1 MYKLSNL
8 QKKFS
13 MKTACL
19 FALFL
24 FSTHLLQAQ
33 NEMRRQLQAQ
43 FIDSPDGSVI
53 EIPEGRFQMNMAL
66 WMDGK
71 KNITLRGK
79 GMDKTILSFKDQ
91 LAGAEGIKI
100 TNSSQITIQDLT
112 VQDSKGDLIKAQ
124 GLDGLILKNVKAEWT
139 GKPSKDNGAY
149 ALYPVQCKNV
159 LIDSCI
165 AIGASDAGIYVG
177 QSQYVIVRN
186 SKAINNV
193 AGIEIEN
200 TLYADVYNN
209 EATENT
215 GGILIF
221 DLPNLVQK
229 KGGHVRVFNNH
240 VHHNNFPNF
249 APKGNIVG
257 KVPLGTGMMVLA
269 TNNVEIYN
277 NRIVNNRTAGT
288 AIVSYYISEIP
299 INDPSYY
306 PYPDHIYIHHNLYER
321 KKQRTTMKG
330 RMGLMFRLKVR
341 FGKNVPHIIYDGIA
355 DDKVTSQAICIR
367 NNTNQSIGNIK
378 AANKFKGITR
388 DMAPYDCNGVK
399 QEEVK
404 LAMRNAG
411 ID

>member
-1 MYKLSNL
+1 MRTSCLLIVLVY
-8 QKKFS
+8 FS
-13 MKTACL
+13 QSLTAQDL
-19 FALFL
+19 
-24 FSTHLLQAQ
+24 
-33 NEMRRQLQAQ
+33 RRQLQTQ
-43 FIDSPDGSVI
+43 FIETSDGSVI
-53 EIPEGRFQMNMAL
+53 DIPEGDFKMNMAL
-66 WMDGK
+66 WIDGK
-71 KNITLRGK
+71 SNITIRGR
-79 GMDKTILSFKDQ
+79 GVDRTILSFKDQ

-100 TNSSQITIQDLT
+100 TNCTNITLENLT

-124 GLDGLILKNVKAEWT
+124 HVDGLTLRNIKAEWT

-177 QSQYVIVRN
+177 QSQHVIVRN
-186 SKAINNV
+186 SKAYHNV

-200 TLYADVYNN
+200 TLFADVYNN

-229 KGGHVRVFNNH
+229 KGGHVRVFNNNI
-240 VHHNNFPNF
+240 HHNNYPNF

-257 KVPLGTGMMVLA
+257 KVPLGTGVMILA

-277 NRIVNNRTAGT
+277 NKIVNNRTAGT

-299 INDPSYY
+299 INDASYY
-306 PYPDHIYIHHNLYER
+306 PYPDQIYIHDNSYVR

-341 FGKNVPHIIYDGIA
+341 FGKNVPHIIYDGIVDEKA
-355 DDKVTSQAICIR
+355 KGHGICIR
-367 NNTNQSIGNIK
+367 NNENQSFANIK
-378 AANKFKGITR
+378 AAEKFKGITR
-388 DMAPYDCNGVK
+388 DMRPYDCEGAG
-399 QEEVK
+399 QEPVK
-404 LAMRNAG
+404 LAHHQR
-411 ID
+411 

>member
-1 MYKLSNL
+1 MR
-8 QKKFS
+8 
-13 MKTACL
+13 TACL
-19 FALFL
+19 LFVL
-24 FSTHLLQAQ
+24 VYYSQSLSAQ
-33 NEMRRQLQAQ
+33 DLRRQLQAQ
-43 FIDSPDGSVI
+43 FIETPDGSVI
-53 EIPEGRFQMNMAL
+53 DIPEGNFKMNMAL

-71 KNITLRGK
+71 ANIIIRGR
-79 GMDKTILSFKDQ
+79 GIDRTILSFRDQ

-100 TNSSQITIQDLT
+100 TNCTNITLENLT

-124 GLDGLILKNVKAEWT
+124 HVDGLTLRNIKAEWI

-177 QSQYVIVRN
+177 QSQHVIVRN
-186 SKAINNV
+186 SKAYHNV

-200 TLYADVYNN
+200 TLFADVYNN

-229 KGGHVRVFNNH
+229 KGGHVRVFNNNI
-240 VHHNNFPNF
+240 HHNNYPNF

-257 KVPLGTGMMVLA
+257 KVPLGTGVMILA
-269 TNNVEIYN
+269 TNNVEIYS

-306 PYPDHIYIHHNLYER
+306 PYPDQIYIHDNSYAR

-341 FGKNVPHIIYDGIA
+341 FGKNVPHIIYDGIV
-355 DDKVTSQAICIR
+355 DKKAKGQGICIR
-367 NNTNQSIGNIK
+367 NNENQSFANIK
-378 AANKFKGITR
+378 AAEKFKGITR
-388 DMAPYDCNGVK
+388 DITAHDCEGVG
-399 QEEVK
+399 QEPVK
-404 LAMRNAG
+404 LAH
-411 ID
+411 DQP

>member
-1 MYKLSNL
+1 MKAACIFFIVTVLCMY
-8 QKKFS
+8 
-13 MKTACL
+13 
-19 FALFL
+19 
-24 FSTHLLQAQ
+24 HIQAQ
-33 NEMRRQLQAQ
+33 NDLRRRLQTE
-43 FIDSPDGSVI
+43 FIESPDGAVI
-53 EIPEGRFQMNMAL
+53 EIPEGSHQLNMSL

-71 KNITLRGK
+71 QNITIRGR

-100 TNSSQITIQDLT
+100 TNCSNITIQDLT

-124 GLDGLILKNVKAEWT
+124 LVDGLILKNVKAEWT

-159 LIDSCI
+159 LIDSCV

-177 QSQYVIVRN
+177 QSQHVIVRN

-240 VHHNNFPNF
+240 IHHNNYPNF

-257 KVPLGTGMMVLA
+257 KVPLGTGMMILA

-277 NRIVNNRTAGT
+277 NRIINNRTAGT

-299 INDPSYY
+299 IKDPSYY
-306 PYPDHIYIHHNLYER
+306 PYPDHIFIHDNVYER
-321 KKQRTTMKG
+321 KNQRTTMKG
-330 RMGLMFRLKVR
+330 RMGMMFRLKVR
-341 FGKNVPHIIYDGIA
+341 FGKNVPHIIYDGIT
-355 DDKVTSQAICIR
+355 DDKVKNQAICIR
-367 NNTNQSIGNIK
+367 NNENQSIGNIK
-378 AANKFKGITR
+378 AADKFKGITR
-388 DMAPYDCNGVK
+388 DMSPYDCDGTK

-404 LAMRNAG
+404 LVVR
-411 ID
+411 

>member
-1 MYKLSNL
+1 
-8 QKKFS
+8 
-13 MKTACL
+13 MKAACL
-19 FALFL
+19 LIIIL
-24 FSTHLLQAQ
+24 SCMLLTRAQ
-33 NEMRRQLQAQ
+33 DMRRQLQAQ
-43 FIDSPDGSVI
+43 FIETPDGEVI
-53 EIPEGRFQMNMAL
+53 VIPEGRYQLNMAL

-71 KNITLRGK
+71 KNIIIKGK

-100 TNSSQITIQDLT
+100 TNSSNITIQDMT

-124 GLDGLILKNVKAEWT
+124 LVDGLIIKNVKAEWT

-159 LIDSCI
+159 LIDGCI

-177 QSQYVIVRN
+177 QSQHVIVRN
-186 SKAINNV
+186 CKAINNV

-200 TLYADVYNN
+200 TLNADVYNN

-221 DLPNLVQK
+221 DLPNLIQK

-240 VHHNNFPNF
+240 IHHNNYPNF

-257 KVPLGTGMMVLA
+257 KIPLGTGVMVLA

-277 NRIVNNRTAGT
+277 NRIINNRTAGT
-288 AIVSYYISEIP
+288 VIVSYYIAEIP
-299 INDPSYY
+299 VKDESYY
-306 PYPDHIYIHHNLYER
+306 PYPDHIFIHDNSYAR

-341 FGKNVPHIIYDGIA
+341 FGKNVPHIIYDGIV
-355 DDKVTSQAICIR
+355 DDKVKNPAICIR
-367 NNTNQSIGNIK
+367 NNENQSIANIK
-378 AANKFKGITR
+378 AANKFKRISR
-388 DMAPYDCNGVK
+388 DMSGFDCEGKVGN
-399 QEEVK
+399 
-404 LAMRNAG
+404 
-411 ID
+411 

>member
-1 MYKLSNL
+1 
-8 QKKFS
+8 
-13 MKTACL
+13 MKAACL
-19 FALFL
+19 LPLMLCCMLFAK
-24 FSTHLLQAQ
+24 AQ
-33 NEMRRQLQAQ
+33 DMRRRLQAQ
-43 FIDSPDGSVI
+43 FIESPDGSVI
-53 EIPEGRFQMNMAL
+53 EIAEGRFQLNMAL

-71 KNITLRGK
+71 KNITIKGA

-100 TNSSQITIQDLT
+100 TNSSNIKIEDMT

-124 GLDGLILKNVKAEWT
+124 LVDGFILRNVKAEWT

-159 LIDSCI
+159 LIDSCV

-177 QSQYVIVRN
+177 QSQHVIVRN
-186 SKAINNV
+186 SKAYNNV

-221 DLPNLVQK
+221 DLPNLIQK
-229 KGGHVRVFNNH
+229 KGGHVRIFNNH
-240 VHHNNFPNF
+240 IHHNNFPNF

-257 KVPLGTGMMVLA
+257 KVPLGTGVMVLA

-277 NRIVNNRTAGT
+277 NRIINNRTAGT

-299 INDPSYY
+299 IKDESYY
-306 PYPDHIYIHHNLYER
+306 PYPDHIFIHDNSYAR

-341 FGKNVPHIIYDGIA
+341 FGKDVPHIIYDGIV
-355 DDKVTSQAICIR
+355 DDKAKNPAICIR
-367 NNTNQSIGNIK
+367 NNENQSMANIK
-378 AANKFKGITR
+378 AANKFKGISR
-388 DMAPYDCNGVK
+388 DMSAHDCDGVK

-404 LAMRNAG
+404 LVSPKG
-411 ID
+411 DKQ

>member
-1 MYKLSNL
+1 
-8 QKKFS
+8 
-13 MKTACL
+13 MKAICL
-19 FALFL
+19 L
-24 FSTHLLQAQ
+24 FSLCFFVMTNAQ
-33 NEMRRQLQAQ
+33 DIRRQLQAQ
-43 FIDSPDGSVI
+43 FIESPDGAVI
-53 EIPEGRFQMNMAL
+53 ELPEGRFQLNMAL

-71 KNITLRGK
+71 KDITVKGK
-79 GMDKTILSFKDQ
+79 GMDKTILSFKNQ

-100 TNSSQITIQDLT
+100 TNSSNITIQDLT

-124 GLDGLILKNVKAEWT
+124 LVDGIILKNVKAEWT

-177 QSQYVIVRN
+177 QSQHVIVRN
-186 SKAINNV
+186 STAINNV

-221 DLPNLVQK
+221 DLPNLIQK
-229 KGGHVRVFNNH
+229 KGGHIRVFNNH
-240 VHHNNFPNF
+240 IHHNNYPNF

-257 KVPLGTGMMVLA
+257 KVPLGTGVMVLA

-277 NRIVNNRTAGT
+277 NRIINNRTAGT
-288 AIVSYYISEIP
+288 AIISYYISEIP
-299 INDPSYY
+299 IKDPLYY
-306 PYPDHIYIHHNLYER
+306 PYPDHIFIHDNSYAR
-321 KKQRTTMKG
+321 QKQRTTMKG

-341 FGKNVPHIIYDGIA
+341 FGKNVPHIIYDGIV
-355 DDKVTSQAICIR
+355 DDKVRDLAICVR
-367 NNTNQSIGNIK
+367 NNSNQSMANID
-378 AANKFKGITR
+378 AANKFKNISR
-388 DMAPYDCNGVK
+388 DMSAYDCDGTK
-399 QEEVK
+399 QEEVR
-404 LAMRNAG
+404 LANAQ
-411 ID
+411 

>member
-1 MYKLSNL
+1 
-8 QKKFS
+8 
-13 MKTACL
+13 MKAACL
-19 FALFL
+19 FACFL
-24 FSTHLLQAQ
+24 FTLSFIDAQ
-33 NEMRRQLQAQ
+33 DMRRQLQAQ
-43 FIDSPDGSVI
+43 FIESPDGSII
-53 EIPEGRFQMNMAL
+53 EIPEGHFQLNMAL

-71 KNITLRGK
+71 NNITIRGA

-100 TNSSQITIQDLT
+100 TNCSNIVIQNIT
-112 VQDSKGDLIKAQ
+112 VRDSKGDLVKAQ
-124 GLDGLILKNVKAEWT
+124 HVDGVVLKNVKAEWT

-159 LIDSCI
+159 VIDSCV

-177 QSQYVIVRN
+177 QSQKVIVRN
-186 SKAINNV
+186 SKAYHNV

-209 EATENT
+209 EATDNT

-221 DLPNLVQK
+221 DLPNLIQK

-240 VHHNNFPNF
+240 VHHNNYPNF

-277 NRIVNNRTAGT
+277 NRIINNRTAGT

-299 INDPSYY
+299 IKDESYY
-306 PYPDHIYIHHNLYER
+306 PYPGQVFIHDNVYER
-321 KKQRTTMKG
+321 KNVRTTMKG

-341 FGKNVPHIIYDGIA
+341 FGKKVPHIIYDGIV
-355 DDKVTSQAICIR
+355 DDKVKNPAICIR

-378 AANKFKGITR
+378 AGNKFKGITR
-388 DMAPYDCNGVK
+388 EKAPYDCDGVK
-399 QEEVK
+399 QEEVRLVTNEGMK
-404 LAMRNAG
+404 
-411 ID
+411 

>member
-1 MYKLSNL
+1 
-8 QKKFS
+8 
-13 MKTACL
+13 MKATFLLVSLCL
-19 FALFL
+19 IVVARGQDL
-24 FSTHLLQAQ
+24 
-33 NEMRRQLQAQ
+33 RRQLQAQ
-43 FIDSPDGSVI
+43 FIESPDGTVI
-53 EIPEGRFQMNMAL
+53 ELPEGNFQLDMAL

-71 KNITLRGK
+71 KDIIVKGK
-79 GMDKTILSFKDQ
+79 GMDKTILSFKNQ

-100 TNSSQITIQDLT
+100 TGSSNITIQDLT

-124 GLDGLILKNVKAEWT
+124 LVDGIILKNVKAEWT
-139 GKPSKDNGAY
+139 GKPSKNNGAY

-177 QSQYVIVRN
+177 QSQHVIVRN

-229 KGGHVRVFNNH
+229 KGGHIRVFNNH
-240 VHHNNFPNF
+240 IHHNNYPNF

-257 KVPLGTGMMVLA
+257 KVPPGTGVMVLA

-277 NRIVNNRTAGT
+277 NRIINNRTAGT
-288 AIVSYYISEIP
+288 AIISYYISEIP
-299 INDPSYY
+299 IQDPLYY
-306 PYPDHIYIHHNLYER
+306 PYPDHIFIHDNNYAR
-321 KKQRTTMKG
+321 QKQRTTMKG

-341 FGKNVPHIIYDGIA
+341 FGKNVPHIIYDGIV
-355 DDKVTSQAICIR
+355 DDKVKDLAICVR
-367 NNTNQSIGNIK
+367 NNENQSMANIK
-378 AANKFKGITR
+378 AANKFKNISR
-388 DMAPYDCNGVK
+388 DMSAYDCDGTK
-399 QEEVK
+399 QEEVR
-404 LAMRNAG
+404 LANAK
-411 ID
+411 

>member
-1 MYKLSNL
+1 
-8 QKKFS
+8 
-13 MKTACL
+13 MKAACL
-19 FALFL
+19 LTIVLCAVL
-24 FSTHLLQAQ
+24 SAMSQD
-33 NEMRRQLQAQ
+33 MRRQLQAQ
-43 FIDSPDGSVI
+43 FIESPDGAVI
-53 EIPEGRFQMNMAL
+53 EIPEGRFQLNMAL

-71 KNITLRGK
+71 SNITLKGK

-91 LAGAEGIKI
+91 VAGAEGIKI
-100 TNSSQITIQDLT
+100 TNSSGITIQDIT

-124 GLDGLILKNVKAEWT
+124 LVDGLTLKNVKAEWT
-139 GKPSKDNGAY
+139 GKPSKENGAY

-159 LIDSCI
+159 LIDSCV

-177 QSQYVIVRN
+177 QSQHVIVRN
-186 SKAINNV
+186 SRAYHNV

-229 KGGHVRVFNNH
+229 KGGYVRVFNNH
-240 VHHNNFPNF
+240 VHHNNYPNF

-257 KVPLGTGMMVLA
+257 KVPLGTGVMILA
-269 TNNVEIYN
+269 TNNIEIYN
-277 NRIVNNRTAGT
+277 NRIINNRTAGT

-299 INDPSYY
+299 IKDASYY
-306 PYPDHIYIHHNLYER
+306 PFPDNIYIHDNVYER

-341 FGKNVPHIIYDGIA
+341 FGKDVPHIIYDGIV
-355 DDKVTSQAICIR
+355 DDKVKNPAICIR
-367 NNTNQSIGNIK
+367 NNQNQSFGNIK
-378 AANKFKGITR
+378 AANKFKGISR
-388 DMAPYDCNGVK
+388 DMAAFDCDGK
-399 QEEVK
+399 AQEEVK
-404 LAMRNAG
+404 LA
-411 ID
+411 IK

>member
-1 MYKLSNL
+1 
-8 QKKFS
+8 
-13 MKTACL
+13 MKPACL
-19 FALFL
+19 LITILFFVL
-24 FSTHLLQAQ
+24 MANSQD
-33 NEMRRQLQAQ
+33 MRRRLQAQ
-43 FIDSPDGSVI
+43 FIESPDGVVI
-53 EIPEGRFQMNMAL
+53 EIPEGRFQLNMAL

-71 KNITLRGK
+71 KNITIQGK
-79 GMDKTILSFKDQ
+79 GMDKTILSFKNQ

-100 TNSSQITIQDLT
+100 TNSSKITIADIT

-124 GLDGLILKNVKAEWT
+124 LVDGFTLRNVKAEWT

-159 LIDSCI
+159 LIEGCV

-177 QSQYVIVRN
+177 QSQHVIVRN
-186 SKAINNV
+186 NKAYNNV

-240 VHHNNFPNF
+240 IHHNNYPNF

-257 KVPLGTGMMVLA
+257 KVPPGTGVMVLA

-277 NRIVNNRTAGT
+277 NRIINNRTAGT

-299 INDPSYY
+299 IKDESYY
-306 PYPDHIYIHHNLYER
+306 PYPDHIYIHDNSYAR

-341 FGKNVPHIIYDGIA
+341 FGKNVPHIIYDGIV
-355 DDKVTSQAICIR
+355 DDKIKNTAICIR
-367 NNTNQSIGNIK
+367 NNENQSMANIK

-388 DMAPYDCNGVK
+388 DMSAYNCDGVK

-404 LAMRNAG
+404 LVMAMPDIEREH
-411 ID
+411 

>member
-1 MYKLSNL
+1 M
-8 QKKFS
+8 FS

-19 FALFL
+19 FILFI
-24 FSTHLLQAQ
+24 FSIYFLHAQ
-33 NEMRRQLQAQ
+33 NDLRRRLQTE
-43 FIDSPDGSVI
+43 FIESPDGAVI
-53 EIPEGRFQMNMAL
+53 EIPEGNHQMNMSL

-71 KNITLRGK
+71 QSITIKGK

-100 TNSSQITIQDLT
+100 TNSSRITIRDIT

-124 GLDGLILKNVKAEWT
+124 GVDGLILKNVKAEWT

-159 LIDSCI
+159 LIDSCV

-221 DLPNLVQK
+221 DLPDLIQK

-240 VHHNNFPNF
+240 VHHNNYPNF

-257 KVPLGTGMMVLA
+257 KVPLGTGLMVLA

-277 NRIVNNRTAGT
+277 NKIINNRTVGT

-299 INDPSYY
+299 IKDASYY
-306 PYPDHIYIHHNLYER
+306 PYPDHIYIHDNLYER

-341 FGKNVPHIIYDGIA
+341 FGKNVPHIIYDGII
-355 DDKVTSQAICIR
+355 DDKIASQAICIR
-367 NNTNQSIGNIK
+367 NNANQSIGNIK

-388 DMAPYDCNGVK
+388 EMKPYDCEGIK

-404 LAMRNAG
+404 LG
-411 ID
+411 IGGIVLN

>member
-1 MYKLSNL
+1 MRTSCLLIVLVY
-8 QKKFS
+8 FS
-13 MKTACL
+13 QSLTAQDL
-19 FALFL
+19 
-24 FSTHLLQAQ
+24 
-33 NEMRRQLQAQ
+33 RRQLQTQ
-43 FIDSPDGSVI
+43 FIETSDGSVI
-53 EIPEGRFQMNMAL
+53 DIPEGDFKMNMAL

-71 KNITLRGK
+71 SNITIRGR
-79 GMDKTILSFKDQ
+79 GVDRTILSFKDQ

-100 TNSSQITIQDLT
+100 TNCTNITLENLT

-124 GLDGLILKNVKAEWT
+124 HVDGLTLRNIKAEWT

-177 QSQYVIVRN
+177 QSQHVIVRN
-186 SKAINNV
+186 SKAYHNV

-200 TLYADVYNN
+200 TLFADVYNN

-229 KGGHVRVFNNH
+229 KGGHVRVFNNNI
-240 VHHNNFPNF
+240 HHNNYPNF

-257 KVPLGTGMMVLA
+257 KVPLGTGVMILA

-277 NRIVNNRTAGT
+277 NKIVNNRTAGT

-299 INDPSYY
+299 INDASYY
-306 PYPDHIYIHHNLYER
+306 PYPDQIYIHDNSYVR

-341 FGKNVPHIIYDGIA
+341 FGKNVPHIIYDGIVDEKA
-355 DDKVTSQAICIR
+355 KGHGICIR
-367 NNTNQSIGNIK
+367 NNENQSFANIK
-378 AANKFKGITR
+378 AAEKFKGITR
-388 DMAPYDCNGVK
+388 DMRPYDCEGAG
-399 QEEVK
+399 QEPVK
-404 LAMRNAG
+404 LAHHQR
-411 ID
+411 

>member
-1 MYKLSNL
+1 MR
-8 QKKFS
+8 
-13 MKTACL
+13 TACL
-19 FALFL
+19 LIVLFY
-24 FSTHLLQAQ
+24 FSKSLNAQ
-33 NEMRRQLQAQ
+33 EMRRQLQAQ
-43 FIDSPDGSVI
+43 FIETPDGAVI
-53 EIPEGRFQMNMAL
+53 DIPEGNFKMNMAL

-71 KNITLRGK
+71 ANITIRGR
-79 GMDKTILSFKDQ
+79 GMDRTILSFRDQ

-100 TNSSQITIQDLT
+100 TNCTNIILEDIT

-124 GLDGLILKNVKAEWT
+124 HVDGLTLRNIKAEWT

-177 QSQYVIVRN
+177 QSQQVIVRN
-186 SKAINNV
+186 SKAYHNV

-200 TLYADVYNN
+200 TLFADVYHN

-229 KGGHVRVFNNH
+229 KGGHVRVFNNNI
-240 VHHNNFPNF
+240 HHNNYPNF

-257 KVPLGTGMMVLA
+257 KVPLGTGVMVLA

-277 NRIVNNRTAGT
+277 NKIINNRTAST

-299 INDPSYY
+299 INDASYY
-306 PYPDHIYIHHNLYER
+306 PYPDQIYIHDNSYSR

-341 FGKNVPHIIYDGIA
+341 FGKNVPHIIYDGIVDEKA
-355 DDKVTSQAICIR
+355 NGQGICIR
-367 NNTNQSIGNIK
+367 NNENQSFANIK
-378 AANKFKGITR
+378 AAEKFKGITR
-388 DMAPYDCNGVK
+388 DMTPYDCEGVG
-399 QEEVK
+399 QEPVK
-404 LAMRNAG
+404 LAQLVQ
-411 ID
+411 

>member
-1 MYKLSNL
+1 
-8 QKKFS
+8 
-13 MKTACL
+13 MKPACVL
-19 FALFL
+19 IIILFL
-24 FSTHLLQAQ
+24 GQLAKSQDI
-33 NEMRRQLQAQ
+33 RRRLQAQ
-43 FIDSPDGSVI
+43 FIESPDGVVI
-53 EIPEGRFQMNMAL
+53 EIPEGRFQLNMAL

-71 KNITLRGK
+71 KNITIQGK

-100 TNSSQITIQDLT
+100 TNSSNITIADIT

-124 GLDGLILKNVKAEWT
+124 LVDGFTLRNVKAEWT
-139 GKPSKDNGAY
+139 GKPSKGNGAY

-159 LIDSCI
+159 LIEGCV

-177 QSQYVIVRN
+177 QSQQVIVRN
-186 SKAINNV
+186 SRAYNNV

-240 VHHNNFPNF
+240 IHHNNYPNF

-257 KVPLGTGMMVLA
+257 KVPPGTGVMVLA
-269 TNNVEIYN
+269 TNHVEIFN
-277 NRIVNNRTAGT
+277 NRIINNRTAGT

-299 INDPSYY
+299 IKDDSYY
-306 PYPDHIYIHHNLYER
+306 PYPDHIYIHDNSYAR

-341 FGKNVPHIIYDGIA
+341 FGKNVPHIIYDGIV
-355 DDKVTSQAICIR
+355 DDKIKSTAICIR
-367 NNTNQSIGNIK
+367 NNGNQSIANIK

-388 DMAPYDCNGVK
+388 DMSAYDCDGVR

-404 LAMRNAG
+404 VAASG
-411 ID
+411 D

>member
-1 MYKLSNL
+1 
-8 QKKFS
+8 
-13 MKTACL
+13 MKAACL
-19 FALFL
+19 LIIIL
-24 FSTHLLQAQ
+24 SCMLLTRAQ
-33 NEMRRQLQAQ
+33 DMRRQLQAQ
-43 FIDSPDGSVI
+43 FIETPDGEVI
-53 EIPEGRFQMNMAL
+53 VIPEGRYQLNMAL

-71 KNITLRGK
+71 KNIMIKGK

-100 TNSSQITIQDLT
+100 TNSSNITIQDMT

-124 GLDGLILKNVKAEWT
+124 LVDGLIIKNVKAEWT

-159 LIDSCI
+159 LIDGCI

-177 QSQYVIVRN
+177 QSQHVIVRN
-186 SKAINNV
+186 CKAINNV

-200 TLYADVYNN
+200 TLNADVYNN

-221 DLPNLVQK
+221 DLPNLIQK

-240 VHHNNFPNF
+240 IHHNNYPNF

-257 KVPLGTGMMVLA
+257 KIPLGTGVMVLA

-277 NRIVNNRTAGT
+277 NRIINNRTAGT
-288 AIVSYYISEIP
+288 VIVSYYIAEIP
-299 INDPSYY
+299 VKDESYY
-306 PYPDHIYIHHNLYER
+306 PYPDHIFIHDNSYAR

-341 FGKNVPHIIYDGIA
+341 FGKNVPHIIYDGIV
-355 DDKVTSQAICIR
+355 DDKVKNPAICIR
-367 NNTNQSIGNIK
+367 NNENQSIANIK
-378 AANKFKGITR
+378 AANKFKRISR
-388 DMAPYDCNGVK
+388 DMSAYDCDGLMSG
-399 QEEVK
+399 Q
-404 LAMRNAG
+404 
-411 ID
+411 

>member
-1 MYKLSNL
+1 
-8 QKKFS
+8 
-13 MKTACL
+13 MKAACL
-19 FALFL
+19 LIIIL
-24 FSTHLLQAQ
+24 SCMLLTRAQ
-33 NEMRRQLQAQ
+33 DMRRQLQAQ
-43 FIDSPDGSVI
+43 FIETPDGEVI
-53 EIPEGRFQMNMAL
+53 VIPEGRYQLNMAL

-71 KNITLRGK
+71 KNIIIKGK

-100 TNSSQITIQDLT
+100 TNSSNITIQDMT

-124 GLDGLILKNVKAEWT
+124 LVDGLIIKNVKAEWT

-177 QSQYVIVRN
+177 QSQHVIVRN
-186 SKAINNV
+186 CKAINNV

-200 TLYADVYNN
+200 TLNADVYNN

-221 DLPNLVQK
+221 DLPNLIQK

-240 VHHNNFPNF
+240 IHHNNYPNF

-257 KVPLGTGMMVLA
+257 KIPLGTGVMVLA

-277 NRIVNNRTAGT
+277 NRIINNRTAGT
-288 AIVSYYISEIP
+288 VIVSYYIAEIP
-299 INDPSYY
+299 VKDESYY
-306 PYPDHIYIHHNLYER
+306 PYPDHIFIHDNSYAR

-341 FGKNVPHIIYDGIA
+341 FGKNVPHIIYDGIV
-355 DDKVTSQAICIR
+355 DDKVKNPAICIR
-367 NNTNQSIGNIK
+367 NNENQSIANIK
-378 AANKFKGITR
+378 AANKFKRISR
-388 DMAPYDCNGVK
+388 DMSAYDCDGLMSG
-399 QEEVK
+399 Q
-404 LAMRNAG
+404 
-411 ID
+411 